1 MPYQKGLPHFAT
13 SFRLRGKFLQ
23 RAGSRTFLTL
33 LALQS
38 RCHEVGQTANR
49 ALKEEAFMP
58 NQPTNGTDKSS
69 WQNNVQMRI
78 GTTVGLWGRNT
89 VTFFIA
95 CSAATMVYAEPASAQ
110 EAGPYITADVGIAFP
125 EDEIVIEGPTADA
138 GGTPGTDIDDNLIA
152 GIGAGYDFANGF
164 RLELESRFT
173 EFDSV
178 DSPIAGINAGGLDR
192 TADSFAF
199 NASSDVI
206 TLMANAYY
214 DFDLGLPFKP
224 YVKGGAG
231 LAFTSTDAFLDT
243 TINSGVNGI
252 AAGTVISDQAFGTNK
267 ETDFTWSL
275 GAGVS
280 YPLTDS
286 VSLDMEYQYQ
296 DYGSVRTAF
305 DETGDAVRYSD
316 IASHSLLTGLRIKF

>member
-1 MPYQKGLPHFAT
+1 
-13 SFRLRGKFLQ
+13 
-23 RAGSRTFLTL
+23 
-33 LALQS
+33 
-38 RCHEVGQTANR
+38 
-49 ALKEEAFMP
+49 MP
-58 NQPTNGTDKSS
+58 NQPTNELDKPS
-69 WQNNVQMRI
+69 WQSNLQMRI
-78 GTTVGLWGRNT
+78 GTIVGSWGTNT
-89 VTFFIA
+89 VIFFIA
-95 CSAATMVYAEPASAQ
+95 CSAVTMVYVGPASAQ

-138 GGTPGTDIDDNLIA
+138 GGTPRTDIDDNLIA

-178 DSPIAGINAGGLDR
+178 DDPVPGTNAGGLDR

-199 NASSDVI
+199 NASSNVI

-243 TINSGVNGI
+243 TIDSGVDGI
-252 AAGTVISDQAFGTNK
+252 AAGTVITDQAFGTNK

-280 YPLTDS
+280 YPLADNI
-286 VSLDMEYQYQ
+286 SLDMEYQYQ

-305 DETGDAVRYSD
+305 DEAGDAVRYSD